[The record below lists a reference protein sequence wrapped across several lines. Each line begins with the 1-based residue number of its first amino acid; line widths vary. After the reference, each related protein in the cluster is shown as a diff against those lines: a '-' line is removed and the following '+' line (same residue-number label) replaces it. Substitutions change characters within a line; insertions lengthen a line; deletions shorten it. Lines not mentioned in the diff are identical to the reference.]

1 MQPYLVYY
9 WVNQTDRN
17 HPISEYLY
25 AESLEAAEKRVE
37 ERLDKRIFAL
47 ESESHG
53 RIMVVSAHVQYVEI
67 ERIHQPDNST
77 EGMFQQESFFNP
89 NRE

>member
-17 HPISEYLY
+17 HPICEYLY
-25 AESLEAAEKRVE
+25 AENIEGAEQQIE
-37 ERLDKRIFAL
+37 ERLDRRIFTL

-53 RIMVVSAHVQYVEI
+53 LIMVVSAHVQYVEI
-67 ERIHQPDNST
+67 ERIQQPETLAGLLDQ
-77 EGMFQQESFFNP
+77 G
-89 NRE
+89 